1 MEVNVEPTAEIID
14 TMVDRLKHAAIE
26 MRRVANRMRESADLA
41 YASEVIVIVANLP
54 TQLRLDLLVTRPI
67 RELIAKGN
75 KPD

>member
-41 YASEVIVIVANLP
+41 YASEAIVIVTNLP

-67 RELIAKGN
+67 RELVVKGN